1 MSILIS
7 FVGNHDPIG
16 NEQDGPV
23 LHIIRHYN
31 PKKVYLLLSDRMDN
45 EITKIN
51 MINGINSVIK
61 NKKSGEEIVEFVSLN
76 VANPAMFT
84 DFSLSEVINK
94 IVDKHDKGNIIY
106 NISSGTPQM
115 QSALILDLVL
125 YNRKGLFLQ
134 VSSPYPNQKP
144 INLIPLVDFENN
156 LDILD
161 EAKNRIN
168 KSQIY
173 SFKINQIKNELINK
187 TKAYSYK
194 FLFEL
199 INEYKETY
207 LKNHSKLISLIEYA
221 YNCDVL
227 NEIPNQVVNKIIV
240 DDKRLCRF
248 TRYNRNDLATVSII
262 INYYLALENE
272 LKRGHFIDVMLR
284 TKPLFYELLKH
295 LLLYGL
301 EANKININ
309 EKPWRRLNRYNKLN
323 INEIKEYDRNL
334 LGLETIKQINWELM
348 LDTRHLIDLLNYYGL
363 TEFKKEIAIIRDK
376 EEEIRN
382 KLAHDIKN
390 NIKNKEVKLAAETTF
405 KNLTTIIKATF
416 KNFSNDINYNFFNDL
431 NDLII
436 KKIKNITEKEDE
448 NG

>member
-1 MSILIS
+1 
-7 FVGNHDPIG
+7 
-16 NEQDGPV
+16 
-23 LHIIRHYN
+23 
-31 PKKVYLLLSDRMDN
+31 MDN